1 MVIDLR
7 NGVGGDDGVPDLVKY
22 DRVFQDEVL
31 KQWEELRQMT
41 TQKEMTRNRMMLAE
55 WFLKQIENRVT
66 DTIYPNPATPTD
78 NKKDAKDVKTAQDY
92 TRYVNNML
100 SSRAVTVLSSSAFT
114 ATEGPASSDPSASY

>member
-55 WFLKQIENRVT
+55 WFLRQIENRVA

-78 NKKDAKDVKTAQDY
+78 NKKDTKDVKTAQDY